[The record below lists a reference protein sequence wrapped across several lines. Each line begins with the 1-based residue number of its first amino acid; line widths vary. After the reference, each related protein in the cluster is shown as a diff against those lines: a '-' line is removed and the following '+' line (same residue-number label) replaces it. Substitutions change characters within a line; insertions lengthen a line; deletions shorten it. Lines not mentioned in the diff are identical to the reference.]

1 MASRRH
7 PKEAKPDLTQHWAGS
22 HRVGNYSMPGP
33 TAAGTILV
41 TPMSLETPRQSK
53 YAKAA

>member
-1 MASRRH
+1 
-7 PKEAKPDLTQHWAGS
+7 
-22 HRVGNYSMPGP
+22 MPGP
-33 TAAGTILV
+33 TAASTILV